1 MSRQDLLSKNG
12 NKCWPNGS
20 LRTDSSQNLQICCN
34 FRNLPSAFIV
44 GSMTAP
50 SAEVTYL
57 WDGTKVK
64 TSSALGHGRLYKGS
78 FVYSVSPTGTQL
90 ESISHDEGRILAAEG
105 ASGTEFIDTWH
116 VRDYLGSVRAVYDIS
131 TPANE
136 VEDASEHVLEQSDYY
151 AFGNRIDTPGQTF
164 DQTNRYRYNGK
175 EQLRFESLNLDPGL
189 TDYGARYYAP
199 AFGRW
204 TSPDPLA
211 DKYYSVSPYAFCN
224 NNPVNFIDP
233 DGAAI
238 ETLWDVASVGL
249 GVRSLIKNAR
259 SGNVRAAIGDGFGI
273 AVDVAAAALPFV
285 PSGVG
290 SARAVGKGVVNF
302 TENVV
307 EVAKKVDTAKDAGK
321 ATANSKT
328 YATYIKKNLETKEI
342 YSGRTSGYGA
352 PEDIVRK
359 RDNNH
364 HKNKDGFEAA
374 ELDKSSHNPDAI
386 RGREQYLIDQNG
398 GAKSN
403 GGTSGTP

>member
-1 MSRQDLLSKNG
+1 M
-12 NKCWPNGS
+12 
-20 LRTDSSQNLQICCN
+20 
-34 FRNLPSAFIV
+34 PSAFIV

-78 FVYSVSPTGTQL
+78 FVYSVSPTSTQL

-131 TPANE
+131 TPADE
-136 VEDASEHVLEQSDYY
+136 VADASEHVLEQSDYY
-151 AFGNRIDTPGQTF
+151 AFGGRIDTSGQAF

-199 AFGRW
+199 TFGRW
-204 TSPDPLA
+204 ASPDPLA

-259 SGNVRAAIGDGFGI
+259 SGNVRAARGDGFGI

-285 PSGVG
+285 PGGVG

-307 EVAKKVDTAKDAGK
+307 EVYCEGCWESNCEFKDLR
-321 ATANSKT
+321 
-328 YATYIKKNLETKEI
+328 YLYQE
-342 YSGRTSGYGA
+342 
-352 PEDIVRK
+352 
-359 RDNNH
+359 
-364 HKNKDGFEAA
+364 
-374 ELDKSSHNPDAI
+374 KS
-386 RGREQYLIDQNG
+386 
-398 GAKSN
+398 
-403 GGTSGTP
+403 